1 MPERPEL
8 TEEELLAR
16 ELRPVR
22 AEHID
27 PIVPDEVSESD
38 LPKGARNELKTLEA
52 TNQEFVARHLVMA
65 SVLID
70 SDPEL
75 AHQHAVSAARRGG
88 RIAMVRETLAITAYT
103 IGDYALAL
111 RELRTYR
118 RISGKE
124 DQLALMI
131 DSERGLGRPDRAL
144 ELGRAADRTGLGPAE
159 LVQVAIAMSGARLDQ
174 GAADLALAELEIP
187 QLDPKRAYSYSPAL
201 FAAYA
206 TVLEELERTAEAER
220 WTALATRAQD
230 ALDAVKHDEHETI
243 EVVTEGEFPPLEE
256 DEIDEDGIAAETETE
271 ITGEGSTS
279 AVEGSGSVA
288 DGEASEAAE
297 YSRDED
303 DLEAEVD
310 ELLAAA
316 GDTVAAEPES
326 EAAAEADVIDEAAA
340 VLDDELVA
348 EVEEEA
354 DEIVA
359 EAEALDEVQEE
370 ADEIVAAAEDA
381 QELAIDEH
389 DIDEHESAPVAVDV
403 ELDVVPA
410 PAEAEVAS
418 ESDADAAPADA
429 ASDADDSDAE
439 TSDDENDDEDE
450 EKKRKGDEP
459 EPLFDL

>member
-1 MPERPEL
+1 M
-8 TEEELLAR
+8 
-16 ELRPVR
+16 R

-27 PIVPDEVSESD
+27 PVVPDEVNESD

-174 GAADLALAELEIP
+174 GSPDLALAELEIP

-201 FAAYA
+201 FSAYA
-206 TVLEELERTAEAER
+206 TVLEELGRDADAER
-220 WTALATRAQD
+220 WAALATRAQD

-243 EVVTEGEFPPLEE
+243 EVVTEGEFPPLEPDE
-256 DEIDEDGIAAETETE
+256 DEDEEEATASPEVRVDATEATGSEDAE
-271 ITGEGSTS
+271 
-279 AVEGSGSVA
+279 VQ
-288 DGEASEAAE
+288 
-297 YSRDED
+297 YSRDDD

-310 ELLAAA
+310 ELLAEAE
-316 GDTVAAEPES
+316 AAEDV
-326 EAAAEADVIDEAAA
+326 EAD
-340 VLDDELVA
+340 A
-348 EVEEEA
+348 EQ
-354 DEIVA
+354 IVTEA
-359 EAEALDEVQEE
+359 EAEADAEADDEVESVQEE
-370 ADEIVAAAEDA
+370 ADEIVAAAQEAEALEDDA
-381 QELAIDEH
+381 EAATEAEAETD
-389 DIDEHESAPVAVDV
+389 PVAIDV

-410 PAEAEVAS
+410 ALEAEEGTAEEPAAAATQDTGS
-418 ESDADAAPADA
+418 ADADA
-429 ASDADDSDAE
+429 DADDSE
-439 TSDDENDDEDE
+439 TEEED
-450 EKKRKGDEP
+450 KRKGDEP

>member
-1 MPERPEL
+1 M
-8 TEEELLAR
+8 LAR

-70 SDPEL
+70 TDPEL

-174 GAADLALAELEIP
+174 GSPDLALAELEIP

-201 FAAYA
+201 FGAYA
-206 TVLEELERTAEAER
+206 TVLEELGRESEAER

-243 EVVTEGEFPPLEE
+243 EVITEGEFPPLED
-256 DEIDEDGIAAETETE
+256 DEIDGEDAPTEDAESDTESTHAAASIDGEDAAEATD
-271 ITGEGSTS
+271 
-279 AVEGSGSVA
+279 AP
-288 DGEASEAAE
+288 
-297 YSRDED
+297 YSSDDD

-310 ELLAAA
+310 ELLAASGEPTTDA
-316 GDTVAAEPES
+316 RSQSDAETV
-326 EAAAEADVIDEAAA
+326 DGAAA
-340 VLDDELVA
+340 VLDDALVA
-348 EVEEEA
+348 EVEAEA

-359 EAEALDEVQEE
+359 EAEAGDDVEAEAEDILVEAEAADEVAEVQEE
-370 ADEIVAAAEDA
+370 ADEIVAAAEELE
-381 QELAIDEH
+381 ELAEDE
-389 DIDEHESAPVAVDV
+389 DDAPAVLEV

-410 PAEAEVAS
+410 APEEEAGVEPTQQGAAAEVS
-418 ESDADAAPADA
+418 EPEA
-429 ASDADDSDAE
+429 ASDAEAV
-439 TSDDENDDEDE
+439 DENDDNEG
-450 EKKRKGDEP
+450 KRKGDEP